1 VSRGEIRGWILHA
14 GGRDVLNALRLKLGL
29 APEDLRWSSEVLR
42 DYGNMSSPSV
52 YFTLQRTL
60 AGGAPGDWWWL
71 CSFGAGFSCH
81 GALLQVE

>member
-1 VSRGEIRGWILHA
+1 
-14 GGRDVLNALRLKLGL
+14 VLNALQIKLRL

-42 DYGNMSSPSV
+42 DYGNLSSASV
-52 YFTLQRTL
+52 VFTLQRAL
-60 AGGAPGDWWWL
+60 AGRAPGGWWWL